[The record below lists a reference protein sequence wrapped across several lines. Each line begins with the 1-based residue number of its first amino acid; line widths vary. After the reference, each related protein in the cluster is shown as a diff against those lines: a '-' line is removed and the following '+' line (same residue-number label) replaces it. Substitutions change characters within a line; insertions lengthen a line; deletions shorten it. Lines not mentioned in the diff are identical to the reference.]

1 MLSALLSSALA
12 ALAALSASLSVV
24 PVLVKVLVTLALIL
38 LLNRLVKD
46 LLVSVLVGTLLLGL
60 WFGHGL
66 PAVGTIAWERFS
78 SPDNLLLIAVLLL
91 VIWLSS
97 LMAEGGVMRDLVEV
111 VRSRV
116 PRRLAFAALPAVIG
130 FLPMPGGAL
139 FSAPMVDSA
148 DPDRALN
155 GLLKTQTN
163 HWFRHIW
170 EYWWPLYPGVIL
182 ALELT
187 RLEIWQFVLAQLP
200 VTLIAAG
207 SGALLLLRRIPRGE
221 LAGERRPRSATPGA
235 VTGGKADATALAAPF
250 GAAPPP
256 ARRSFLSLMAPI
268 LVVVAVFALLQI
280 LFPGLHR
287 VSRYVPMAAGLFL
300 ALVVLQ
306 LQRRLPLSAWLA
318 AVFSW
323 RALQITLLVVVV
335 RIYGAVIEAPLPDG
349 VLPVALLRRELAQFG
364 IPDALLIAFLPFI
377 CGFTMGSTVGFVG
390 ASFPLALSLLG
401 PTPSLGRLA
410 ATTVLAYG
418 FGFMGE
424 LLSPVH
430 ICLVVTAEYFHIRL
444 LRSLAS
450 LIPPALL
457 VLAGVTLWHL
467 AIRWLLP
474 G

>member
-1 MLSALLSSALA
+1 MPASPLSSVLAYLA
-12 ALAALSASLSVV
+12 AL
-24 PVLVKVLVTLALIL
+24 PVLVKVLASLALIL
-38 LLNRLVKD
+38 IANRLVKE
-46 LLVSVLVGTLLLGL
+46 LLVSVLAGTLLLGL

-66 PAVGTIAWERFS
+66 RAVGAIAWERFRQ
-78 SPDNLLLIAVLLL
+78 PDNLLLIAVLLL

-97 LMAEGGVMRDLVEV
+97 LMAEGGVMRDLVEA
-111 VRSRV
+111 VRSRT

-148 DPDRALN
+148 DPERSLS
-155 GLLKTQTN
+155 GLLKAQTN

-187 RLEIWQFVLAQLP
+187 RLEVWQFVLAQLP

-207 SGALLLLRRIPRGE
+207 SGALLLLRRIPRAQRE
-221 LAGERRPRSATPGA
+221 Q
-235 VTGGKADATALAAPF
+235 GKREVLAAS
-250 GAAPPP
+250 GQP
-256 ARRSFLSLMAPI
+256 AQRSFLSLVAPI
-268 LVVVAVFALLQI
+268 LVVVVVFALLQV
-280 LFPGLHR
+280 LFPGLQQ
-287 VSRYVPMAAGLFL
+287 VSRYLPMAAGLFL
-300 ALVVLQ
+300 ALAVLQ
-306 LQRRLPLSAWLA
+306 WQRRLPLSAWTQ

-349 VLPVALLRRELAQFG
+349 VFPVALLRRELALFG
-364 IPDALLIAFLPFI
+364 IPDVLLIALLPFI
-377 CGFTMGSTVGFVG
+377 CGFTMGSTVGYVG

-401 PTPSLGRLA
+401 PSPSLGRLA

-444 LRSLAS
+444 LRSLSS

-457 VLAGVTLWHL
+457 VLAGVTLWQFAL
-467 AIRWLLP
+467 RWLLP

>member
-1 MLSALLSSALA
+1 MLSMLWTS
-12 ALAALSASLSVV
+12 LSAV

-38 LLNRLVKD
+38 LANRLVKE
-46 LLVSVLVGTLLLGL
+46 LLVSVLAGTLLLGL

-66 PAVGTIAWERFS
+66 PAVGVIAWERFR

-97 LMAEGGVMRDLVEV
+97 LMAEGGVMRDLVEA

-139 FSAPMVDSA
+139 FSAPMVDGA
-148 DPDRALN
+148 DPQRSLS

-187 RLEIWQFVLAQLP
+187 RLEIWQFILVQLP

-207 SGALLLLRRIPRGE
+207 SGALFLLRRIPRGE
-221 LAGERRPRSATPGA
+221 RGGGEKRGAERGPPLPAPGPRRT
-235 VTGGKADATALAAPF
+235 
-250 GAAPPP
+250 
-256 ARRSFLSLMAPI
+256 FLSLVAPI
-268 LVVVAVFALLQI
+268 LVVVVVFALLQL
-280 LFPGLHR
+280 LFPGLR
-287 VSRYVPMAAGLFL
+287 RLSRYVPMAAGLVL
-300 ALVVLQ
+300 ALAVLQ
-306 LQRRLPLSAWLA
+306 WQRRLPLSAWVQ

-335 RIYGAVIEAPLPDG
+335 RVYGAVIEAPLPDG
-349 VLPVALLRRELAQFG
+349 VFPVALLRSELALFG

-377 CGFTMGSTVGFVG
+377 AGFTMGSTVGYVG
-390 ASFPLALSLLG
+390 ATFPLALSLLG
-401 PTPSLGRLA
+401 PSPSLGRLA

-430 ICLVVTAEYFHIRL
+430 ICLVVTAEYFKIRL
-444 LRSLAS
+444 LRSLSS
-450 LIPPALL
+450 LIAPALL
-457 VLAGVTLWHL
+457 VLAGVTIWQFAL
-467 AIRWLLP
+467 RWLLP

>member
-1 MLSALLSSALA
+1 MPSALLSSALA
-12 ALAALSASLSVV
+12 SLSAV
-24 PVLVKVLVTLALIL
+24 PVLVKVLASLALIL
-38 LLNRLVKD
+38 LLNRLVKE

-66 PAVGTIAWERFS
+66 PAVGAIAWERFS
-78 SPDNLLLIAVLLL
+78 SPDNLLLVAVLLL

-97 LMAEGGVMRDLVEV
+97 LMAEGGVMRDLVEA
-111 VRSRV
+111 VRARV

-148 DPDRALN
+148 DPQRALS

-182 ALELT
+182 AMELT
-187 RLEIWQFVLAQLP
+187 RLEIWQFILAQLP

-207 SGALLLLRRIPRGE
+207 SGALFLLRRIPRGE
-221 LAGERRPRSATPGA
+221 GEGERPPASPA
-235 VTGGKADATALAAPF
+235 AAPG
-250 GAAPPP
+250 GAGFLP
-256 ARRSFLSLMAPI
+256 ARRSFLDLVAPI
-268 LVVVAVFALLQI
+268 LVVVGVFALLQVA
-280 LFPGLHR
+280 FPGLQR
-287 VSRYVPMAAGLFL
+287 VSRYVPMAIGLFL

-335 RIYGAVIEAPLPDG
+335 RVYGAVIEAPLPDG
-349 VLPVALLRRELAQFG
+349 VFPVALLRRELALFG
-364 IPDALLIAFLPFI
+364 IPDALLIALLPFI
-377 CGFTMGSTVGFVG
+377 CGFSMGSTVGHVG

-401 PTPSLGRLA
+401 PSPSIGRLA

-444 LRSLAS
+444 LRGLAS
-450 LIPPALL
+450 LVAPAAL

>member
-1 MLSALLSSALA
+1 M
-12 ALAALSASLSVV
+12 
-24 PVLVKVLVTLALIL
+24 
-38 LLNRLVKD
+38 
-46 LLVSVLVGTLLLGL
+46 
-60 WFGHGL
+60 
-66 PAVGTIAWERFS
+66 
-78 SPDNLLLIAVLLL
+78 LLL

-97 LMAEGGVMRDLVEV
+97 LMAEGGVMRDLVEA

-148 DPDRALN
+148 DPQRALS

-187 RLEIWQFVLAQLP
+187 RLEIWQFILVQLP

-221 LAGERRPRSATPGA
+221 GGGERAASRARGRGRSAPDSACPPLLPEPGGADPGRGGGLRPAAGAVPGPAAGEPLRADGHRPGPGPGGAA
-235 VTGGKADATALAAPF
+235 VP
-250 GAAPPP
+250 AAPPP
-256 ARRSFLSLMAPI
+256 ER
-268 LVVVAVFALLQI
+268 
-280 LFPGLHR
+280 
-287 VSRYVPMAAGLFL
+287 L
-300 ALVVLQ
+300 A
-306 LQRRLPLSAWLA
+306 A

-349 VLPVALLRRELAQFG
+349 VFPVALLRRELALFG

-377 CGFTMGSTVGFVG
+377 CGFTMGSTVGYVG

-401 PTPSLGRLA
+401 PSPSLGRLA

-450 LIPPALL
+450 LIAPALL
-457 VLAGVTLWHL
+457 VLAGVTLWHFAL
-467 AIRWLLP
+467 RWLLP

>member
-1 MLSALLSSALA
+1 MLSL
-12 ALAALSASLSVV
+12 
-24 PVLVKVLVTLALIL
+24 PVLVKVLVSLALIL
-38 LLNRLVKD
+38 LANRLVKE
-46 LLVSVLVGTLLLGL
+46 LLVSVLAGTLLLGL

-66 PAVGTIAWERFS
+66 SDVGVIAWERLRA
-78 SPDNLLLIAVLLL
+78 PDNLLLIAVLLL

-97 LMAEGGVMRDLVEV
+97 LMAEGGVMRDLVEA

-148 DPDRALN
+148 DPQRSLS

-187 RLEIWQFVLAQLP
+187 RLEIWQFILAQLP

-221 LAGERRPRSATPGA
+221 PGGERVLGSEAEPVPAR
-235 VTGGKADATALAAPF
+235 AAP
-250 GAAPPP
+250 GP
-256 ARRSFLSLMAPI
+256 RRSFLHLVAPI
-268 LVVVAVFALLQI
+268 LAVVVVFALLQL
-280 LFPGLHR
+280 LFPGVR
-287 VSRYVPMAAGLFL
+287 KVSRYVPMAGGLVL
-300 ALVVLQ
+300 ALAVLQ
-306 LQRRLPLSAWLA
+306 WQRRLPLSGWVQ

-323 RALQITLLVVVV
+323 RALQITLLVVAV
-335 RIYGAVIEAPLPDG
+335 RVYGAVIEAPLPDG
-349 VLPVALLRRELAQFG
+349 MFPVALLRSELALFG

-377 CGFTMGSTVGFVG
+377 AGFTMGSTVGYVG
-390 ASFPLALSLLG
+390 ATFPLALSLLG
-401 PTPSLGRLA
+401 PSPSLGRLA

-430 ICLVVTAEYFHIRL
+430 ICLVVTSEYFHIRL
-444 LRSLAS
+444 LRSLSS
-450 LIPPALL
+450 LIAPALL
-457 VLAGVTLWHL
+457 VLAGVTLWAL
-467 AIRWLLP
+467 ALRWLLP

>member
-1 MLSALLSSALA
+1 
-12 ALAALSASLSVV
+12 
-24 PVLVKVLVTLALIL
+24 VLVKVLASLALIL
-38 LLNRLVKD
+38 LLNRLVKE
-46 LLVSVLVGTLLLGL
+46 LLISVLAGTLLLGL

-66 PAVGTIAWERFS
+66 PAVGAIAWARFRE
-78 SPDNLLLIAVLLL
+78 PDNLLLIAVLLL

-97 LMAEGGVMRDLVEV
+97 LMAEGGVMRDLVEA

-148 DPDRALN
+148 DPQRALS
-155 GLLKTQTN
+155 GLLKAQTN

-200 VTLIAAG
+200 VTLIAVG

-221 LAGERRPRSATPGA
+221 GRPEAARGGAEPAAGASG
-235 VTGGKADATALAAPF
+235 VLSGGL
-250 GAAPPP
+250 P
-256 ARRSFLSLMAPI
+256 ARRSFLSLVAPI
-268 LVVVAVFALLQI
+268 LVVVAVFALLQA
-280 LFPGLHR
+280 LFPGLQQ
-287 VSRYVPMAAGLFL
+287 VSRYVPMAAGLVL
-300 ALVVLQ
+300 ALAVLQ
-306 LQRRLPLSAWLA
+306 LQRRLPLSAWVQ

-335 RIYGAVIEAPLPDG
+335 RIYGAVIESPLPDG
-349 VLPVALLRRELAQFG
+349 VFPVALLRRELALFG

-377 CGFTMGSTVGFVG
+377 CGFTMGSTVGYVG

-401 PTPSLGRLA
+401 PSPSLGRLA

-430 ICLVVTAEYFHIRL
+430 VCLVVTAEYFHIRL
-444 LRSLAS
+444 LRSLSS
-450 LIPPALL
+450 LIAPALL
-457 VLAGVTLWHL
+457 VLAGVTLWQFAL
-467 AIRWLLP
+467 RWMLP

>member
-1 MLSALLSSALA
+1 MLPALLSPLLA
-12 ALAALSASLSVV
+12 A
-24 PVLVKVLVTLALIL
+24 PVLAKVLATLALIL
-38 LLNRLVKD
+38 LLNRLVKE
-46 LLVSVLVGTLLLGL
+46 LLVSVLAGTLLLGL

-66 PAVGTIAWERFS
+66 PAVGGIAWRRFS
-78 SPDNLLLIAVLLL
+78 EPDNLLLVVVLLL

-116 PRRLAFAALPAVIG
+116 SRRLAFAALPAVIG

-148 DPDRALN
+148 DPERALS

-187 RLEIWQFVLAQLP
+187 RLEIWQFVLVQLP

-207 SGALLLLRRIPRGE
+207 SGALLLLRRIPRSEREGVE
-221 LAGERRPRSATPGA
+221 TSRPAGAATPRA
-235 VTGGKADATALAAPF
+235 H
-250 GAAPPP
+250 
-256 ARRSFLSLMAPI
+256 RSFLGLMAPI
-268 LVVVAVFALLQI
+268 LVVVVVFALLQV
-280 LFPGLHR
+280 LFPGLQR
-287 VSRYVPMAAGLFL
+287 VSRYIPMAAGLCL

-306 LQRRLPLSAWLA
+306 LQRRQPLSAWLR
-318 AVFSW
+318 AVVSW
-323 RALQITLLVVVV
+323 RSLQITLLVVVV
-335 RIYGAVIEAPLPDG
+335 RIYGAVLEAPLPG
-349 VLPVALLRRELAQFG
+349 GILPVVLLRRELALLG

-377 CGFTMGSTVGFVG
+377 CGFTMGSTVGLVG

-401 PTPSLGRLA
+401 PEPALGRLL

-430 ICLVVTAEYFHIRL
+430 VCLVVSAEYFRTRL
-444 LRSLAS
+444 LHGLTS

-457 VLAGVTLWHL
+457 VLAGVTLWQF

>member
-1 MLSALLSSALA
+1 MLSMLWTS
-12 ALAALSASLSVV
+12 LSAV

-38 LLNRLVKD
+38 LANRLVKE
-46 LLVSVLVGTLLLGL
+46 LLVSVLAGTLLLGL

-66 PAVGTIAWERFS
+66 PAVGVIAWERFR

-97 LMAEGGVMRDLVEV
+97 LMAEGGVMRDLVEE

-148 DPDRALN
+148 DPQRSLS

-187 RLEIWQFVLAQLP
+187 RLEIWQFILVQLP

-221 LAGERRPRSATPGA
+221 RGGGEKRGAESGPPLPAPGPRRT
-235 VTGGKADATALAAPF
+235 
-250 GAAPPP
+250 
-256 ARRSFLSLMAPI
+256 FLSLVAPI
-268 LVVVAVFALLQI
+268 LVVVVVFALLQL
-280 LFPGLHR
+280 LFPGLR
-287 VSRYVPMAAGLFL
+287 RLSRYVPMAAGLVL
-300 ALVVLQ
+300 ALAVLQ
-306 LQRRLPLSAWLA
+306 WQRRLPLSAWVQ

-335 RIYGAVIEAPLPDG
+335 RVYGAVIEAPLPDG
-349 VLPVALLRRELAQFG
+349 VFPVALLRSELALFG

-377 CGFTMGSTVGFVG
+377 AGFTMGSTVGYVG
-390 ASFPLALSLLG
+390 ATFPLALSLLG
-401 PTPSLGRLA
+401 PSPSLGRLA

-430 ICLVVTAEYFHIRL
+430 ICLVVTAEYFKIRL
-444 LRSLAS
+444 LRSLSS
-450 LIPPALL
+450 LIAPALL
-457 VLAGVTLWHL
+457 VLAGVTLWQFAL
-467 AIRWLLP
+467 RWLLP

>member
-1 MLSALLSSALA
+1 MLA
-12 ALAALSASLSVV
+12 AL
-24 PVLVKVLVTLALIL
+24 PVLVKVLASLALIL
-38 LLNRLVKD
+38 LANRLVKE
-46 LLVSVLVGTLLLGL
+46 LLVSVLAGTLLLGL

-66 PAVGTIAWERFS
+66 PAVGRIAWERFS
-78 SPDNLLLIAVLLL
+78 ATDNVLLVAVLLL

-97 LMAEGGVMRDLVEV
+97 LMAEGGVMRDLVEA

-148 DPDRALN
+148 DPQRALS

-187 RLEIWQFVLAQLP
+187 RLQIWQFALVQLP

-207 SGALLLLRRIPRGE
+207 SGALLLLRRIPLGE
-221 LAGERRPRSATPGA
+221 PGERGQRGPEPAR
-235 VTGGKADATALAAPF
+235 GGVDGP
-250 GAAPPP
+250 APP
-256 ARRSFLSLMAPI
+256 AGGGRRSFLSLMAPI
-268 LVVVAVFALLQI
+268 LVVVLVFGLLQA
-280 LFPGLHR
+280 LFPGLQK
-287 VSRYVPMAAGLFL
+287 VSRYVPMAAGLVL
-300 ALVVLQ
+300 ALAVLQ
-306 LQRRLPLSAWLA
+306 LQRRHRLPLSAWVQ

-335 RIYGAVIEAPLPDG
+335 RIYGAVLEAPLPGG
-349 VLPVALLRRELAQFG
+349 VLPVALLRRELALFG
-364 IPDALLIAFLPFI
+364 IPDALLIAFVPFVA
-377 CGFTMGSTVGFVG
+377 GFTMGSTVGFVG

-401 PTPSLGRLA
+401 PSPAFGPLA

-444 LRSLAS
+444 LRGLSS
-450 LIPPALL
+450 LIAPALL
-457 VLAGVTLWHL
+457 VLAGVTLWQFAL
-467 AIRWLLP
+467 RWLLP

>member
-1 MLSALLSSALA
+1 MLAMLTGWLSSALS
-12 ALAALSASLSVV
+12 ALSAL
-24 PVLVKVLVTLALIL
+24 PVLVKVLASLALIL
-38 LLNRLVKD
+38 IANRLVKE
-46 LLVSVLVGTLLLGL
+46 LLVSILAVTLLLGL
-60 WFGHGL
+60 WFGHSL
-66 PAVGTIAWERFS
+66 SAVGAIAWGRFRE
-78 SPDNLLLIAVLLL
+78 PDNLLLVAVLLL

-97 LMAEGGVMRDLVEV
+97 LMAEGGVMRDLVET

-116 PRRLAFAALPAVIG
+116 PKRLAFAALPAVIG
-130 FLPMPGGAL
+130 FLPMPGGAV

-148 DPDRALN
+148 DPEGRLS
-155 GLLKTQTN
+155 GLLKAQTN
-163 HWFRHIW
+163 HWYRHIW

-187 RLEIWQFVLAQLP
+187 RLEVWQFILVQLP

-207 SGALLLLRRIPRGE
+207 SGALLLLRRIPR
-221 LAGERRPRSATPGA
+221 A
-235 VTGGKADATALAAPF
+235 AAPGSA
-250 GAAPPP
+250 GATREAVQAPGGQP
-256 ARRSFLSLMAPI
+256 RRSFLSLMAPI
-268 LVVVAVFALLQI
+268 LTVVVVFALLQV
-280 LFPGLHR
+280 LFPGLQR

-300 ALVVLQ
+300 ALTVLQ
-306 LQRRLPLSAWLA
+306 WQRRLPLSAWLKA
-318 AVFSW
+318 MFSW

-349 VLPVALLRRELAQFG
+349 VFPVDLLRRELALFG

-377 CGFTMGSTVGFVG
+377 CGFTMGSTVGYVG

-401 PTPSLGRLA
+401 PAPSLGRLA
-410 ATTVLAYG
+410 ATTVLAFG

-444 LRSLAS
+444 LRSLYS
-450 LIPPALL
+450 LIAPALL
-457 VLAGVTLWHL
+457 VLAGVTLWQFAL
-467 AIRWLLP
+467 RWLLP

>member
-1 MLSALLSSALA
+1 MPWTLWTSLSA
-12 ALAALSASLSVV
+12 V

-38 LLNRLVKD
+38 LVNRLVKE
-46 LLVSVLVGTLLLGL
+46 LLVSVLAGTLLLGL
-60 WFGHGL
+60 WFGHRL
-66 PAVGTIAWERFS
+66 PDVGAIAWERFR

-97 LMAEGGVMRDLVEV
+97 LMAEGGVMRDLVEA

-148 DPDRALN
+148 DPQRSLS

-187 RLEIWQFVLAQLP
+187 RLEIWQFILVQLP

-207 SGALLLLRRIPRGE
+207 SGALLLLRRIPGRGGQGRE
-221 LAGERRPRSATPGA
+221 RGAEGTAARGPLAPAPG
-235 VTGGKADATALAAPF
+235 P
-250 GAAPPP
+250 
-256 ARRSFLSLMAPI
+256 RRSFLSLVAPI
-268 LVVVAVFALLQI
+268 LVVVVVFALLQ
-280 LFPGLHR
+280 LLSPGLR
-287 VSRYVPMAAGLFL
+287 RLSRYVPMAAGLVL
-300 ALVVLQ
+300 ALAVLQ
-306 LQRRLPLSAWLA
+306 WQRRLPLSAWVQ

-335 RIYGAVIEAPLPDG
+335 RVYGAVIEAPLPDG
-349 VLPVALLRRELAQFG
+349 VFPVALLRSELALFG

-377 CGFTMGSTVGFVG
+377 AGFTMGSTVGYVG
-390 ASFPLALSLLG
+390 ATFPLALSLLG
-401 PTPSLGRLA
+401 PSPSFGRLA

-430 ICLVVTAEYFHIRL
+430 ICLVVTAEYFKIRL
-444 LRSLAS
+444 LRSLSS
-450 LIPPALL
+450 LIAPALL
-457 VLAGVTLWHL
+457 VLAGVTLWQFAL
-467 AIRWLLP
+467 RWLLP

>member
-1 MLSALLSSALA
+1 
-12 ALAALSASLSVV
+12 
-24 PVLVKVLVTLALIL
+24 LVKELI
-38 LLNRLVKD
+38 
-46 LLVSVLVGTLLLGL
+46 VSVLAGTLLLGL

-66 PAVGTIAWERFS
+66 PAVGAIAWERFRA
-78 SPDNLLLIAVLLL
+78 PDNLLLIAVLLL

-97 LMAEGGVMRDLVEV
+97 LMAEGGVMRDLVEA

-148 DPDRALN
+148 DPDRSLS
-155 GLLKTQTN
+155 GLLKAQTN

-187 RLEIWQFVLAQLP
+187 RLEIWQFVLVQLP

-207 SGALLLLRRIPRGE
+207 SGALFLLRRIPRAVAAP
-221 LAGERRPRSATPGA
+221 AGPSAPGPANPGA
-235 VTGGKADATALAAPF
+235 PAGRQ
-250 GAAPPP
+250 PP
-256 ARRSFLSLMAPI
+256 RSFLNLVAPI
-268 LVVVAVFALLQI
+268 LVVVGVFALLQI
-280 LFPGLHR
+280 LFPGLQR

-300 ALVVLQ
+300 ALAVLQ
-306 LQRRLPLSAWLA
+306 WQRRLPLSAWVQ

-335 RIYGAVIEAPLPDG
+335 RIYGAVIEAPLPGG
-349 VLPVALLRRELAQFG
+349 VFPVALLRSELARFG
-364 IPDALLIAFLPFI
+364 IPDLLLIALLPFL
-377 CGFTMGSTVGFVG
+377 CGFTMGSTVGYVG

-401 PTPSLGRLA
+401 PDPGFGPLA
-410 ATTVLAYG
+410 AATVLAYG

-430 ICLVVTAEYFHIRL
+430 ICLAVTAEYFRIRL
-444 LRSLAS
+444 LRSIAS
-450 LIPPALL
+450 LIAPALL
-457 VLAGVTLWHL
+457 VLAGVALWQL
-467 AIRWLLP
+467 ALRGLLP

>member
-1 MLSALLSSALA
+1 MLIGLFGA
-12 ALAALSASLSVV
+12 
-24 PVLVKVLVTLALIL
+24 PVLVKVLATLGLIL
-38 LLNRLVKD
+38 LLNRLVKE
-46 LLVSVLVGTLLLGL
+46 LLVSVLLGTLVLGL

-66 PAVGTIAWERFS
+66 PAIGGIAWRRFS
-78 SPDNLLLIAVLLL
+78 ETDNLLLIVVLLQ
-91 VIWLSS
+91 VIWLST
-97 LMAEGGVMRDLVEV
+97 LMADSGVMRDLVAA

-148 DPDRALN
+148 DPDRALS

-187 RLEIWQFVLAQLP
+187 RLEIWQFILVQLP
-200 VTLIAAG
+200 VTGIAIG
-207 SGALLLLRRIPRGE
+207 SGALLLLRRIPRGMP
-221 LAGERRPRSATPGA
+221 AERAP
-235 VTGGKADATALAAPF
+235 AAANP
-250 GAAPPP
+250 AP
-256 ARRSFLSLMAPI
+256 ARHRSFLGLVAPI
-268 LVVVAVFALLQI
+268 LAVIGAFALIQL
-280 LFPGLHR
+280 LWPGSQR
-287 VSRYVPMAAGLFL
+287 VSRYIPMTAGLCL
-300 ALVVLQ
+300 ALAVLQ
-306 LQRRLPLSAWLA
+306 VQRRLPLSSWLK
-318 AVFSW
+318 AVVSW
-323 RALQITLLVVVV
+323 RSVQITLLVVVV
-335 RIYGAVIEAPLPDG
+335 RIYAALIEAPLPDG
-349 VLPVALLRRELAQFG
+349 VFPVVLLRGELTRFG

-377 CGFTMGSTVGFVG
+377 CGFTMGSTVGLVG

-401 PTPSLGRLA
+401 PSPALGPLL

-430 ICLVVTAEYFHIRL
+430 VCLVFTADYFRIRL
-444 LRSLAS
+444 LRGLVS

-457 VLAGVTLWHL
+457 VLAGVTVWHFAL
-467 AIRWLLP
+467 RWLLP

>member
-1 MLSALLSSALA
+1 MLWTLWTSLSA
-12 ALAALSASLSVV
+12 V

-38 LLNRLVKD
+38 LANRLVKE
-46 LLVSVLVGTLLLGL
+46 LLVSVLAGTLLLGL
-60 WFGHGL
+60 WFGHRL
-66 PAVGTIAWERFS
+66 PDVGVIAWERFRA
-78 SPDNLLLIAVLLL
+78 PDNLLLIAVLLL

-97 LMAEGGVMRDLVEV
+97 LMAEGGVMRDLVEA

-148 DPDRALN
+148 DPQRSLS

-187 RLEIWQFVLAQLP
+187 RLEIWQFILVQLP

-221 LAGERRPRSATPGA
+221 RGAERG
-235 VTGGKADATALAAPF
+235 L
-250 GAAPPP
+250 PPP
-256 ARRSFLSLMAPI
+256 APGPRRSFLSLVAPI
-268 LVVVAVFALLQI
+268 LVVVVVFALLQL
-280 LFPGLHR
+280 LFPGLR
-287 VSRYVPMAAGLFL
+287 RLSRYVPMAAGLVL
-300 ALVVLQ
+300 ALAVLQ
-306 LQRRLPLSAWLA
+306 WQRRLPLSAWVQ

-335 RIYGAVIEAPLPDG
+335 RVYGAVIEAPLPDG
-349 VLPVALLRRELAQFG
+349 VLPVALLRSELALFG

-377 CGFTMGSTVGFVG
+377 AGFTMGSTVGYVG
-390 ASFPLALSLLG
+390 ATFPLALSLLG
-401 PTPSLGRLA
+401 PSPSLGRLA

-430 ICLVVTAEYFHIRL
+430 ICLVVTAEYFKIRL

-450 LIPPALL
+450 LIAPALL
-457 VLAGVTLWHL
+457 VLAGVTLWQFAL
-467 AIRWLLP
+467 RWLLP

>member
-1 MLSALLSSALA
+1 MASHLLSSVLASLA
-12 ALAALSASLSVV
+12 AM
-24 PVLVKVLVTLALIL
+24 PVLLKVLVTLGLIL
-38 LLNRLVKD
+38 LANRLVKE
-46 LLVSVLVGTLLLGL
+46 LLLSVLAGTLLLGL

-66 PAVGTIAWERFS
+66 PAVGAIAWERFRA
-78 SPDNLLLIAVLLL
+78 PDNLLLIAVLLL

-97 LMAEGGVMRDLVEV
+97 LMAEGGVMRDLVEA

-148 DPDRALN
+148 DPDRSLS
-155 GLLKTQTN
+155 GLLKAQTN

-187 RLEIWQFVLAQLP
+187 RLEIWQFVLVQLP

-207 SGALLLLRRIPRGE
+207 SGALFLLRRIPR
-221 LAGERRPRSATPGA
+221 A
-235 VTGGKADATALAAPF
+235 VAAPAAARGAQSGRGAQEAPAGAPSAAF
-250 GAAPPP
+250 GGQP
-256 ARRSFLSLMAPI
+256 RRSFLSLVAPI
-268 LVVVAVFALLQI
+268 LVVVVVFALLQI
-280 LFPGLHR
+280 LFPGIQR

-300 ALVVLQ
+300 ALAVLQ
-306 LQRRLPLSAWLA
+306 WQRRLPLSAWVQ

-335 RIYGAVIEAPLPDG
+335 RIYGAVLEAPLPDG
-349 VLPVALLRRELAQFG
+349 VFPVALLRSELARFG
-364 IPDALLIAFLPFI
+364 IPDVLLIAFLPFI
-377 CGFTMGSTVGFVG
+377 CGFTMGSTVGYVG

-401 PTPSLGRLA
+401 PSPAPGPLA
-410 ATTVLAYG
+410 AATVLAYG

-430 ICLVVTAEYFHIRL
+430 ICLVVTAEYFHLRL
-444 LRSLAS
+444 LRSLSS
-450 LIPPALL
+450 LIAPALL
-457 VLAGVTLWHL
+457 VLAGVALWQL
-467 AIRWLLP
+467 ALRWLLP

>member
-1 MLSALLSSALA
+1 MLAAWLSPALTALSAL
-12 ALAALSASLSVV
+12 
-24 PVLVKVLVTLALIL
+24 PVLVKVLASLALIL
-38 LLNRLVKD
+38 LLNRLVKE
-46 LLVSVLVGTLLLGL
+46 LLLSVLVGTLLLGL

-66 PAVGTIAWERFS
+66 PAVGTIAWARFRE
-78 SPDNLLLIAVLLL
+78 PDNLLLIAVLLL

-97 LMAEGGVMRDLVEV
+97 LMAEGGVMRDLVEA

-148 DPDRALN
+148 DPQRALS
-155 GLLKTQTN
+155 GLLKAQTN

-200 VTLIAAG
+200 VTLIAVG
-207 SGALLLLRRIPRGE
+207 SGALLLLRRIPRAGGRPEAARGDAE
-221 LAGERRPRSATPGA
+221 LAAAASGA
-235 VTGGKADATALAAPF
+235 PSGSS
-250 GAAPPP
+250 P
-256 ARRSFLSLMAPI
+256 ARRSFLGLMAPI
-268 LVVVAVFALLQI
+268 LVVVAVFALLQV
-280 LFPGLHR
+280 LFPGLQK
-287 VSRYVPMAAGLFL
+287 VSRYVPMAAGLVL
-300 ALVVLQ
+300 ALAVLQ
-306 LQRRLPLSAWLA
+306 LQRRLPLSAWVQ

-335 RIYGAVIEAPLPDG
+335 RIYGAVIESPLPDG
-349 VLPVALLRRELAQFG
+349 VFPVALLRRELALFG

-377 CGFTMGSTVGFVG
+377 CGFTMGSTVGYVG

-401 PTPSLGRLA
+401 PSPSLGRLA

-430 ICLVVTAEYFHIRL
+430 VCLVVTAEYFHIRL
-444 LRSLAS
+444 LRSLSS
-450 LIPPALL
+450 LIAPALL
-457 VLAGVTLWHL
+457 VLAGVTLWQFAL
-467 AIRWLLP
+467 RWLLP

>member
-1 MLSALLSSALA
+1 MLSMLWTS
-12 ALAALSASLSVV
+12 LSAV

-38 LLNRLVKD
+38 LANRLVKE
-46 LLVSVLVGTLLLGL
+46 LLVSVLAGTLLLGL

-66 PAVGTIAWERFS
+66 PAVGVIAWERFR

-97 LMAEGGVMRDLVEV
+97 LMAEGGVMRDLVEA

-139 FSAPMVDSA
+139 FSAPMVDGA
-148 DPDRALN
+148 DPQRSLS

-187 RLEIWQFVLAQLP
+187 RLEIWQFILVQLP

-207 SGALLLLRRIPRGE
+207 SGALFLLRRIPRGE
-221 LAGERRPRSATPGA
+221 RGGGEKRGAERGPPLPAPGPRRT
-235 VTGGKADATALAAPF
+235 
-250 GAAPPP
+250 
-256 ARRSFLSLMAPI
+256 FLSLVAPI
-268 LVVVAVFALLQI
+268 LVVVVVFALLQL
-280 LFPGLHR
+280 LFPGLR
-287 VSRYVPMAAGLFL
+287 RLSRYVPMAAGLVL
-300 ALVVLQ
+300 ALAVLQ
-306 LQRRLPLSAWLA
+306 WQRRLPLSAWVQ

-335 RIYGAVIEAPLPDG
+335 RVYGAVIEAPLPDG
-349 VLPVALLRRELAQFG
+349 VFPVALLRSELALFG

-377 CGFTMGSTVGFVG
+377 AGFTMGSTVGYVG
-390 ASFPLALSLLG
+390 ATFPLALSLLG
-401 PTPSLGRLA
+401 PSPSLGRLA

-430 ICLVVTAEYFHIRL
+430 ICLVVTAEYFKIRL
-444 LRSLAS
+444 LRSLSS
-450 LIPPALL
+450 LIAPALL
-457 VLAGVTLWHL
+457 VLAGVTLWQFAL
-467 AIRWLLP
+467 RWLLP